1 MLSLFS
7 FERRE
12 TMKKFLLSALKNIGL
27 VSFGAIAGVST
38 YTIWCLKMAK
48 KETLHIRDIRF
59 PSLSDAE
66 KTLSTIKEFI
76 DIYGFFSLADFYELI
91 GMTPDF
97 SDYQKGWTNAED
109 FGDLNSMI
117 RRIGYEY
124 SIQLPLIVKI
134 A

>member
-1 MLSLFS
+1 
-7 FERRE
+7 
-12 TMKKFLLSALKNIGL
+12 MKKFLLSALKNIGL
-27 VSFGAIAGVST
+27 VSFGAIAGVSMH
-38 YTIWCLKMAK
+38 TIWLLKMAQ
-48 KETLHIRDIRF
+48 KEEKNIKIPAMLHIRDIRF

-124 SIQLPLIVKI
+124 GIQLPLIVKI

>member
-1 MLSLFS
+1 
-7 FERRE
+7 
-12 TMKKFLLSALKNIGL
+12 MKKFLLSALKNIGL

-38 YTIWCLKMAK
+38 YTIWRLKMAQK
-48 KETLHIRDIRF
+48 ATMHIRDIRF

-97 SDYQKGWTNAED
+97 SDYQKGWTNTED

-124 SIQLPLIVKI
+124 GIQLPLIVKI

>member
-1 MLSLFS
+1 
-7 FERRE
+7 
-12 TMKKFLLSALKNIGL
+12 MKKFLLSALKNIGL

-38 YTIWCLKMAK
+38 YTIWRLKMAQ
-48 KETLHIRDIRF
+48 KETLHTRDIRF

-117 RRIGYEY
+117 HRIGNEY
-124 SIQLPLIVKI
+124 GVQLPLIVKI

>member
-1 MLSLFS
+1 
-7 FERRE
+7 
-12 TMKKFLLSALKNIGL
+12 MKKFLLSALKNIGL

-38 YTIWCLKMAK
+38 YTIWRLKMAQKEK
-48 KETLHIRDIRF
+48 KNIKIHAMLYTRDIRF

-97 SDYQKGWTNAED
+97 SDYQKGWTNTED

-124 SIQLPLIVKI
+124 GIQLPLIVKI